1 VHLLRYVV
9 KCTVTDS
16 LLNTQTSCLKCPPSV
31 WITFLTRVTRELV
44 TLQSTSVLHK
54 VTSSLVTQVI
64 VIIIIIII
72 IIIITIIIIIIEFLG
87 SQL

>member
-1 VHLLRYVV
+1 MYSYRFAVEHSN
-9 KCTVTDS
+9 K
-16 LLNTQTSCLKCPPSV
+16 LKCPPSV